1 MTVHPTKWPNYHE
14 GDFVIR
20 NCLRLLSFFSLT
32 RARARVRLKKSK

>member
-20 NCLRLLSFFSLT
+20 NYVFRTPCMMVELSAL
-32 RARARVRLKKSK
+32 AQLP